1 MGGCGKKLQKEGG
14 RRGEAEKASRTLIA
28 FSRDSRDPPFCLPA
42 MTAHQAA
49 LAGTA
54 TLQRAPCPVPTAYVT
69 SATPDLHDSETSY
82 AISHADVKLDR
93 STSI

>member
-1 MGGCGKKLQKEGG
+1 M
-14 RRGEAEKASRTLIA
+14 IA
-28 FSRDSRDPPFCLPA
+28 FSRDSRDPPCHPA

-54 TLQRAPCPVPTAYVT
+54 TLQRAPRPVPTAYVT

-82 AISHADVKLDR
+82 AISHADVKLDLDIHMIPIPSMWPTLSPSAHPLAR
-93 STSI
+93 KGGR